1 MENQEQEK
9 KTPVTEELSREQ
21 MEEAAGGGF
30 IERVGCFFTEHGP
43 WLTIERRTYK
53 GSVYEKMRCTK
64 CDKIKYEFR
73 KRCAEDRRYNDEQCM
88 NSEMEDS
95 ENRGRHKSNHHIRH
109 DIRYS
114 KILPNVRAG

>member
-9 KTPVTEELSREQ
+9 KAPVTEELSREQ

-64 CDKIKYEFR
+64 CDKIKYEKNYQECSESEYNAVPFGAEAIQGEMQPR
-73 KRCAEDRRYNDEQCM
+73 K
-88 NSEMEDS
+88 
-95 ENRGRHKSNHHIRH
+95 K
-109 DIRYS
+109 
-114 KILPNVRAG
+114 